1 MRKAAVALGVVITL
15 GSMAPARAADDP
27 RVVIFTLPAVTWTEV
42 ARVDP
47 EELLALAERGSAGSV
62 SVRTISSRTSYAA
75 GFATLG
81 GGSRID
87 ARRTHAAPA
96 LDGGAEIEGMVH
108 VPLGKLPSFSVDVP
122 VTGAA
127 EIAADAAEGGYDAVP
142 GALGGA
148 LDGSNLAVIGNSDT
162 ALRPPAPVGYGRWV
176 LLAGMDA
183 SSGRKV
189 PLAFTGPELL
199 KTDAAAPFG
208 VRTSPN
214 EARRVLGDA
223 LEGTGVTIFDPGD
236 LARADEYAVATATE
250 APEARRDALL
260 AADDLLGFVADRLDF
275 ERDLLLIVSPTSPWW
290 DEDAHLGVAIAVG
303 PGFEPQTTLQS
314 AFTRRKGVVALTDV
328 APTVLN
334 HLAID
339 RPASMTGRPWFSV
352 GGPDDPV
359 SAGIAMDEES
369 IFVENLK
376 TPISA
381 GFVIAQ
387 VLVYLA
393 AIIFIVRRGAG
404 AVRAGHG
411 KWAEVAALGIVAFP
425 ISTYV
430 AGVVD
435 QHELGAA
442 GSTALIVGID
452 AAMVGLTVVAL
463 RSPLDRFLALTGG
476 TVAILLVDLAVG
488 SPLQLNTVLGY
499 SPVVAGRFAGLGNI
513 GFAILG
519 IAALLTG
526 ALIVHKRPD
535 SKWSLVGA
543 AAVFAIAVFFDGAPQ
558 LGSDV
563 GGVIA
568 LVPALGVTWLLLTER
583 RPTVRILVLALAG
596 AVAIVALFLAVD
608 LSRPADEQTHLA
620 RLYEDVRDR
629 GFGVLIETLERKAR
643 ANVRL
648 FTSTF
653 WTYFVPP
660 ALLTIALLLRRPRG
674 RWQALARAFPK
685 LRSGLIGGLVLAVIG
700 FVAND
705 SGIVIPAL
713 ILTYLVPISVILHLC
728 LLREQPPV
736 ESPA

>member
-1 MRKAAVALGVVITL
+1 MHKAVAGLCLAIILGT
-15 GSMAPARAADDP
+15 MTPARAADRP
-27 RVVIFTLPAVTWTEV
+27 RVVIFTLPAVTWAEV

-47 EELLALAERGSAGSV
+47 EELLELAERGSAGSV
-62 SVRTISSRTSYAA
+62 SVRAISSRTSYAA

-96 LDGGAEIEGMVH
+96 LDEGAEIERAGGE
-108 VPLGKLPSFSVDVP
+108 PRSLSVDVP
-122 VTGAA
+122 VAGAT
-127 EIAADAAEGGYDAVP
+127 EIAEDAAEDGYDAVP
-142 GALGGA
+142 GALADA
-148 LDGSNLAVIGNSDT
+148 LPESSLTVVGNSDT

-176 LLAGMDA
+176 LLAGMEA
-183 SSGRKV
+183 SSAEV
-189 PLAFTGPELL
+189 ALAYTGPGLL
-199 KTDAAAPFG
+199 ESDPSAPFG
-208 VRTSPN
+208 VRTSDTK
-214 EARRVLGDA
+214 ARSLLAEA
-223 LEGTGVTIFDPGD
+223 LEGPPVTIFDPGD
-236 LARADEYAVATATE
+236 LARADEYAMATATE
-250 APEARRDALL
+250 APEARRAALL

-275 ERDLLLIVSPTSPWW
+275 ERDLLLVVSPTSPWW

-303 PGFEPQTTLQS
+303 PGFRPHTTLQS
-314 AFTRRKGVVALTDV
+314 AFTRRPGVVALTDV
-328 APTVLN
+328 APTVLE
-334 HLAID
+334 HLEIE
-339 RPASMTGRPWFSV
+339 RPSSMTGRPWFSV
-352 GGPDDPV
+352 GSSEDPV
-359 SAGIAMDEES
+359 SDGIAVDEES

-404 AVRAGHG
+404 PIRAGHG
-411 KWAEVAALGIVAFP
+411 KWAEIAALGIVAFP
-425 ISTYV
+425 ISTFV

-435 QHELGAA
+435 QYELGAA

-452 AAMVGLTVVAL
+452 AAMVGLTVLTL
-463 RSPLDRFLALTGG
+463 RSPLDRFLALTVG
-476 TVAILLVDLAVG
+476 TVAILLTDLLVG

-526 ALIVHKRPD
+526 ALVVHKRPE
-535 SKWSLVGA
+535 SRWALFGA
-543 AAVFAIAVFFDGAPQ
+543 AAVFAVAILFDGAPQ

-568 LVPALGVTWLLLTER
+568 LVPALGLTWLLLAGG
-583 RPTVRILVLALAG
+583 RPTLRIAVLALVG
-596 AVAIVALFLAVD
+596 ALVMVAIFLAVD
-608 LSRPADEQTHLA
+608 LARPADEQTHLA
-620 RLYEDVRDR
+620 RFYEDVRDR
-629 GFGVLIETLERKAR
+629 GAGVLVGTLERKAR

-660 ALLTIALLLRRPRG
+660 ALLTIALLLQRPRG

-685 LRSGLIGGLVLAVIG
+685 LRSGLIGGLLLAVVG
-700 FVAND
+700 FVVND

-713 ILTYLVPISVILHLC
+713 VLTYLVPMSVILHLC
-728 LLREQPPV
+728 LLRDQE
-736 ESPA
+736 PAEAPA